1 MPIRQDG
8 DGRLLLGKNEVFPVS
23 PELVFTHNYPRLP
36 KFFITKTEYGVIK
49 ARIDDFYG
57 LAGYLTP
64 VKALQAGMKLSHN
77 PPVIQ
82 ILTYA
87 RIGLI
92 LFTSIDWNAKY
103 LPSSFKSAQSM
114 SDYLDT
120 ELIKLSTEPW
130 DEILDRSKIEGFK
143 DQIQHF
149 ETVLHDELAKLPAF
163 ICEDELLGNLSV
175 DKLLKGAQ
183 NGYSSLAREVLGDG
197 CKAEIDEAG
206 KCLAHER
213 STASGFHILR
223 SVEMAVKQ
231 YLLKVPG
238 FVMPPLNR
246 QNWGEYI
253 KLLRE
258 NGAAKEVTDT
268 LQAIKENHRNPL
280 MHPED
285 TLDLPEAV
293 TLMSLCQSMSEML
306 VSDMKKRALI

>member
-1 MPIRQDG
+1 M
-8 DGRLLLGKNEVFPVS
+8 LSHGKPYVEGIGHF
-23 PELVFTHNYPRLP
+23 YPRLSG
-36 KFFITKTEYGVIK
+36 FFIFKTDYGVIK
-49 ARIDDFYG
+49 ADINDFYA
-57 LAGYLTP
+57 LAGHLTP

-87 RIGLI
+87 RIGII
-92 LFTSIDWNAKY
+92 LFTSGEWNKRY
-103 LPSSFKSAQSM
+103 LPSSFKSAKSM
-114 SDYLDT
+114 GEFLDE
-120 ELIKLSTEPW
+120 ELIKLSTDPW
-130 DEILDRSKIEGFK
+130 DETLEEAKIEGFK

-149 ETVLHDELAKLPAF
+149 EIVLHDELAKLPAF

-183 NGYSSLAREVLGDG
+183 GGYSTLAQSVLSEK
-197 CKAEIDEAG
+197 CRAEIDEAG

-213 STASGFHILR
+213 STAAGFHILR
-223 SVEMAVKQ
+223 SVEMAIKQ
-231 YLLKVPG
+231 YLLKVPE

-253 KLLRE
+253 KLLKD
-258 NGAAKEVTDT
+258 NGAAKKVTDT

-285 TLDLPEAV
+285 TLDLPQAV
-293 TLMSLCQSMSEML
+293 TLMSVCQSMSEIL
-306 VSDMKKRALI
+306 VGDMKTRGWTDGKDGTL